1 MKKSFIVI
9 FFLLNFVSGYSQSF
23 NLSMGLGISSQLRKT
38 YPEQGTSLLP
48 LWTINGRFG
57 RDFRILKNL
66 YWRAEISYYQEGI
79 LYDSTMY
86 SELFH
91 YLSFDNFLLFRSY
104 RSPVYFGIG
113 GYGSRL
119 MALSAT
125 INGQTLSLP
134 VREYNPWDYGVMPLF
149 GLVLDFDFI
158 SYYMEARY
166 RFGLNDIYIPSDNYI
181 KNRGFEFNVGVS
193 LRIH

>member
-1 MKKSFIVI
+1 MKKSFIAA
-9 FFLLNFVSGYSQSF
+9 FFLFILLSGYSQSF
-23 NLSMGLGISSQLRKT
+23 NLSMGLGLSSQLRKT
-38 YPEQGTSLLP
+38 YPERGTSLLP

-57 RDFRILKNL
+57 RDFRILKKL

-91 YLSFDNFLLFRSY
+91 YLSLDNFILFRSY
-104 RSPVYFGIG
+104 TSPVYFGIG

-125 INGQTLSLP
+125 INGQALSLP
-134 VREYNPWDYGVMPLF
+134 IREYSPWDYGIMPLL

-166 RFGLNDIYIPSDNYI
+166 RFGLNDIYIPADNYI